1 MKRLLLFIVALFVLH
16 LGSVRIQGS
25 SKSEIEILRVGQ
37 FHGKEVSAKSGEM
50 WFGLYL
56 TMDGY
61 ELIPSEITVETC
73 YDDVRGENTGKK
85 VLVDQPKEPLFLIK
99 GLENLK
105 SGPVNT
111 VFSGAKFL
119 HPAESM
125 TLKLGE
131 NGYYTLVGFGK
142 AVDRGVAR
150 PFDIAI
156 RNYKIEISRYPWVHT
171 QVIASFNIIAMDGLP
186 TLLWAG
192 DLDRDGKLD
201 LVMDLTDHYNVSEYV
216 LFLSSMS
223 EGNNILRKVATFR
236 TVGC

>member
-1 MKRLLLFIVALFVLH
+1 MKRFIFFMVFLFVLF
-16 LGSVRIQGS
+16 LGSIKLQEL
-25 SKSEIEILRVGQ
+25 SKSEIQILRVGE
-37 FHGKEVSAKSGEM
+37 FHGDEVSAKSGEV
-50 WFGLYL
+50 WFGLYP
-56 TMDGY
+56 TKDGY
-61 ELIPSEITVETC
+61 ELIPSEVTVEAY
-73 YDDVRGENTGKK
+73 YDNVRGESTGKK
-85 VLVDQPKEPLFLIK
+85 VLVDKPKEPLFLVN

-105 SGPVNT
+105 SGPIKT
-111 VFSGAKFL
+111 LFSGTKFL
-119 HPAESM
+119 YPGESM
-125 TLKLGE
+125 SLKFEGKDYYALAAFGE
-131 NGYYTLVGFGK
+131 

-156 RNYKIEISRYPWVHT
+156 RNYKIEISRNPWVHT

-201 LVMDLTDHYNVSEYV
+201 LFMDLTNHYNVSEYT

-223 EGNNILRKVATFR
+223 EGNNILGNAATFR